1 MKEKLLLVGLGMVL
15 AAVTVF
21 AYDFYY
27 DESRSAYVFA
37 ESNIIAEGGIILNAS
52 IPQPT
57 CNVAYRGL
65 IWFKKGGT
73 GQTDSFQVCL
83 RTAAGTYTW
92 FG

>member
-1 MKEKLLLVGLGMVL
+1 MKEKLLFVGLGMVL
-15 AAVTVF
+15 AAAIVF

-37 ESNIIAEGGIILNAS
+37 ESNIIAEGGILLSATIQ
-52 IPQPT
+52 QPACSET
-57 CNVAYRGL
+57 YRGL
-65 IWFKKGGT
+65 IWFKKGGS

-83 RTAAGTYTW
+83 RTATGTYIW